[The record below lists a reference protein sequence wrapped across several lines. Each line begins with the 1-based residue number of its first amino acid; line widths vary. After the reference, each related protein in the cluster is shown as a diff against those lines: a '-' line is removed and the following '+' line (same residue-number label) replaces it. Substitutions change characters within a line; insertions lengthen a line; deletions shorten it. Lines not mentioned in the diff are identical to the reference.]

1 MLKTYSLFL
10 LCLAAPAISFA
21 GVSTS
26 SPVNGATVGSPTQ
39 FVASATSPN
48 GPIASMTI
56 NVDNKDVYKTF
67 TSSLNTSVALAAGS
81 HTVYMKAWD
90 TKGNYFQ
97 QVLSIAVSSG
107 SPAPTPTPGAPPS
120 GKTVVSNIED
130 MAGWQSCS
138 ACAGPGGTGINA
150 AHSQTQ
156 GVKSPSLDGASS
168 QFWLGGTHPYTNA
181 LFAKP
186 LGGRAGAT
194 NFILD
199 FDFWIGNATVA
210 QGLEFDIFYSRD
222 GLKNYFLTECDSRGL
237 YAGTWQVSNVSIDTW
252 QHTGLPC
259 YVNSFAWNHV
269 TLQFLRQPDGNT
281 RFVSVSM
288 NGNMHYVN
296 RTYPA
301 MKINSFEMN
310 AAVQL
315 DGDNKQDNFSIWVDK
330 MSITYW

>member
-1 MLKTYSLFL
+1 LKDDPLLRIYSLFL
-10 LCLAAPAISFA
+10 LCLAVPALSFA

-26 SPVNGATVGSPTQ
+26 APLNGSTVGSPTR
-39 FVASATSPN
+39 FIASATSPN

-56 NVDNKDVYKTF
+56 NVDSKDVYKTF
-67 TSSLNTSVALAAGS
+67 TSSLNTSVALASGS
-81 HTVYMKAWD
+81 HSVIMKAWD

-97 QVLSIAVSSG
+97 QVLSIAVTSSNT
-107 SPAPTPTPGAPPS
+107 APTPA
-120 GKTVVSNIED
+120 GKNVVSNIED
-130 MAGWQSCS
+130 MTGWQSCS
-138 ACAGPGGTGINA
+138 ACAGPGGNGINT
-150 AHSQTQ
+150 AHSLTQ
-156 GVKSPSLDGASS
+156 GVKSPSLDGASG

-181 LFAKP
+181 LFFKP

-194 NFILD
+194 HFILD

-222 GLKNYFLTECDSRGL
+222 GFKNYFLTECDSRGT
-237 YAGTWQVSNVSIDTW
+237 YAGTWQVSNVVIDTW

-259 YVNSFAWNHV
+259 HVNSFAWNHV
-269 TLQFLRQPDGNT
+269 TLEFYRQPDGNT

-288 NGNMHYVN
+288 NGNLQYVN

-301 MKINSFEMN
+301 LKVNSFEMN

-315 DGDNKQDNFSIWVDK
+315 DGDEKQDDFSIWVDRMK
-330 MSITYW
+330 ITYW

>member
-1 MLKTYSLFL
+1 MLRTYALFL
-10 LCLAAPAISFA
+10 LCLAAPATSFA

-26 SPVNGATVGSPTQ
+26 APVNGATVGSPTP

-56 NVDNKDVYKTF
+56 NVDSKDVYKTF
-67 TSSLNTSVALAAGS
+67 TSSLNTSVALAAGK
-81 HTVYMKAWD
+81 HTVYVKAWD

-97 QVLSIAVSSG
+97 QVLSIAVG
-107 SPAPTPTPGAPPS
+107 GGTPTPPPS
-120 GKTVVSNIED
+120 GSNVVSNIED

-138 ACAGPGGTGINA
+138 ACAGPGGNGFNT

-168 QFWLGGTHPYTNA
+168 QFWLGGTHPYSNA
-181 LFAKP
+181 LFGKP
-186 LGGRAGAT
+186 LGGRTGAT

-269 TLQFLRQPDGNT
+269 TLEFLRQPDGNT

-288 NGNMHYVN
+288 NGNQHYVN

-301 MKINSFEMN
+301 MKITSFEMN

-315 DGDNKQDNFSIWVDK
+315 DGDEKQDNFSIWVDR